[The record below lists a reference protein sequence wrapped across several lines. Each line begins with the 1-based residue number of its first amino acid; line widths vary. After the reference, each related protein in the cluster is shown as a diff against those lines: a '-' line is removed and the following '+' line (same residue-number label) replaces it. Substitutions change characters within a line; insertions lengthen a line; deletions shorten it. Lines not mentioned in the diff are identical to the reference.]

1 MKFDTLRKRG
11 VWNLLRKNQN
21 RWVISKTHTHA
32 DTQTHTHTHTHAHT
46 ETMRTFT
53 TTAAHDPTTN
63 NGYTDSNGNDHNNN
77 DKQPEL
83 FGLVLLPDV
92 SFFVVVYFWY

>member
-1 MKFDTLRKRG
+1 MIHSGKEVFEICWGKINRVFTVSLSYF
-11 VWNLLRKNQN
+11 QN
-21 RWVISKTHTHA
+21 AYTHR
-32 DTQTHTHTHTHAHT
+32 HTNTHTHAHT
-46 ETMRTFT
+46 ETMATFT
-53 TTAAHDPTTN
+53 TTAAHDPTIT
-63 NGYTDSNGNDHNNN
+63 NGYTDSNDNDHNNN

>member
-1 MKFDTLRKRG
+1 MIHSGKEVFETCWGKIKIVELFPKR
-11 VWNLLRKNQN
+11 
-21 RWVISKTHTHA
+21 IH
-32 DTQTHTHTHTHAHT
+32 TQTHKHTHTHAHT
-46 ETMRTFT
+46 ETMTTFT

>member
-1 MKFDTLRKRG
+1 
-11 VWNLLRKNQN
+11 
-21 RWVISKTHTHA
+21 
-32 DTQTHTHTHTHAHT
+32 
-46 ETMRTFT
+46 MRTFT

-92 SFFVVVYFWY
+92 SFFVVVYF

>member
-1 MKFDTLRKRG
+1 MKLAEEKSKSLSYF
-11 VWNLLRKNQN
+11 QN
-21 RWVISKTHTHA
+21 AYTHRHTN
-32 DTQTHTHTHTHAHT
+32 THTHTHAHT
-46 ETMRTFT
+46 ETMTTFT